1 MFGHRFGR
9 RNGDHARNCSTSSTS
24 SAFEFF
30 HVKYVYDCEKPA
42 FASRVIIA
50 GRVNASERNTV
61 SGCFFRTSAD
71 QPLPE
76 RDRLRVRVV
85 DAEDRHPRV
94 APAEDDV
101 ADAPSRGPSR
111 SLVSQ
116 SKLWMS
122 W

>member
-9 RNGDHARNCSTSSTS
+9 RNGDHSRNCSTSSTS

-50 GRVNASERNTV
+50 GRVNASERKTV
-61 SGCFFRTSAD
+61 SGCFFRTSAMSHS
-71 QPLPE
+71 QNGTGFVCGLSTRNTVTPASHQ
-76 RDRLRVRVV
+76 RSTT
-85 DAEDRHPRV
+85 PRT
-94 APAEDDV
+94 AFQ
-101 ADAPSRGPSR
+101 RPSR